1 MLIILFP
8 VYIFDSFTI
17 INRFSPYIPA
27 PDTFFYSTGDAA
39 HSIHPQAG
47 QGLNLGILDATTL
60 AEGIVRTLQT
70 GGDLGNGHVL
80 KEYERERYVRNLG
93 MMTVVDVINTMFK
106 DSARASVKTTT
117 TSSTT
122 SSTTTDTATDQT
134 NHHFHHPNPHQQ
146 QHTTH
151 TLPRNLPPA
160 AKVKQLLRSVG
171 MLGIHQ
177 LGPIKH
183 HIAKFAMGVDS
194 MKK

>member
-1 MLIILFP
+1 M
-8 VYIFDSFTI
+8 
-17 INRFSPYIPA
+17 
-27 PDTFFYSTGDAA
+27 
-39 HSIHPQAG
+39 
-47 QGLNLGILDATTL
+47 
-60 AEGIVRTLQT
+60 
-70 GGDLGNGHVL
+70 L

-106 DSARASVKTTT
+106 DSAPASTTA
-117 TSSTT
+117 TSSATT
-122 SSTTTDTATDQT
+122 ATATDTTTDQI

-183 HIAKFAMGVDS
+183 HIAKFAMGVDA